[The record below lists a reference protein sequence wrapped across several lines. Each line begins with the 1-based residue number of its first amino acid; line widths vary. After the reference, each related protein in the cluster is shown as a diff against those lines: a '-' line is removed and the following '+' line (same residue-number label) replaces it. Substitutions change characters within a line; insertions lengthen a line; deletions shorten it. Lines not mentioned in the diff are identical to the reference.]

1 MVARLTP
8 DQKVACSNH
17 VGVTNFFFP
26 SLSHFSLVSN
36 HSFVSVFIFI
46 FFGLVT
52 FHPLLT
58 KLSFA
63 GCYSST
69 FQICPVRN
77 LPAALPPHFSCFE
90 MQPVSSAIFRLCH
103 SHVRKDTRLSPHF
116 CTESNGKLGG
126 AWERDYAHIL
136 YAYPSLHGFLTPI
149 LPYMLSNCISRLPD
163 YRAL

>member
-26 SLSHFSLVSN
+26 SLSHFSIVSN

-46 FFGLVT
+46 FLGLVT

-63 GCYSST
+63 GCQSSA

-77 LPAALPPHFSCFE
+77 LPAALPPDFSCF
-90 MQPVSSAIFRLCH
+90 VLFFGLC
-103 SHVRKDTRLSPHF
+103 SKYYMVAERPGNTYYGNDVKGFIQEFFLREGKCRHVQRGVCMRRCTR
-116 CTESNGKLGG
+116 
-126 AWERDYAHIL
+126 
-136 YAYPSLHGFLTPI
+136 
-149 LPYMLSNCISRLPD
+149 
-163 YRAL
+163 